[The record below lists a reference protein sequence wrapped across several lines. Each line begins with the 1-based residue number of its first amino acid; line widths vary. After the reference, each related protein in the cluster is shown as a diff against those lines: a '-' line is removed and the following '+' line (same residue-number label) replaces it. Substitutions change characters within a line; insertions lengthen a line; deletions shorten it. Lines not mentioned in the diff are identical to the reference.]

1 MCVCSALMVG
11 GDGIHFLKYSRIVF
25 LIAHKPICVMRL
37 RPACAIYIYSCIP
50 YIFVKSSRVY
60 GAQKY
65 IEMFIY
71 IYTCTVHI
79 LHI

>member
-37 RPACAIYIYSCIP
+37 RPACAIYIYSCI
-50 YIFVKSSRVY
+50 YF
-60 GAQKY
+60 
-65 IEMFIY
+65 
-71 IYTCTVHI
+71 C
-79 LHI
+79 